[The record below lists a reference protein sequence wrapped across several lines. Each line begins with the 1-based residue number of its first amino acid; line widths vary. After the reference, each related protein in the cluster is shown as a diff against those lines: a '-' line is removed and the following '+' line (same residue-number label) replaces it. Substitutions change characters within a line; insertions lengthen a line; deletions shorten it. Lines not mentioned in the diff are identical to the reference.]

1 MAKKEA
7 HKDTKATPIAPRH
20 AAEIPPLKP
29 GDTVAVH
36 VRIVE
41 GDKERVQVF
50 QGTIIQIRGASQNR
64 SFTVRK
70 VSRGYGI
77 ERIFPYAS
85 PAIAKVEVKRHS
97 KVRRAKLY
105 YLRGKS
111 GREAMLKEDKDHKE
125 QPSEEQPRPEAVAE

>member
-7 HKDTKATPIAPRH
+7 HKETKETPVAPRH
-20 AAEIPPLKP
+20 AAEIPPMKP

-50 QGTIIQIRGASQNR
+50 QGTIIQIRGAGPNR

-77 ERIFPYAS
+77 ERIFPYAT
-85 PAIAKVEVKRHS
+85 PAIAKVEVKRHGR
-97 KVRRAKLY
+97 VRRAKLY
-105 YLRGKS
+105 YLRGKT
-111 GREAMLKEDKDHKE
+111 GREAMLHEE
-125 QPSEEQPRPEAVAE
+125 RSEGQPRPEAVAE

>member
-7 HKDTKATPIAPRH
+7 SKEPKAPPVRH
-20 AAEIPPLKP
+20 QPAEIPPLRP

-41 GDKERVQVF
+41 GDKERLQLF
-50 QGTIIQIRGASQNR
+50 EGTIIQIRGAGPDK

-77 ERIFPYAS
+77 ERIFPYMT
-85 PAIAKVEVKRHS
+85 PAVAKVEVKRHG
-97 KVRRAKLY
+97 KARRAKLY
-105 YLRGKS
+105 YLRKRT
-111 GREAMLKEDKDHKE
+111 GREAVLQE
-125 QPSEEQPRPEAVAE
+125 QRGEGQPRPRTVAK

>member
-7 HKDTKATPIAPRH
+7 PKEAKAAPVRH
-20 AAEIPPLKP
+20 EPAEIPPLRP

-41 GDKERVQVF
+41 GDKERLQLF
-50 QGTIIQIRGASQNR
+50 EGTVIQLRGAGANR

-77 ERIFPYAS
+77 ERIFPYMT
-85 PAIAKVEVKRHS
+85 PAVAKVDVKRHG
-97 KVRRAKLY
+97 KARRAKLY
-105 YLRGKS
+105 YLRKRT
-111 GREAMLKEDKDHKE
+111 GREAMLQE
-125 QPSEEQPRPEAVAE
+125 QRSEGQPRPGTVAK

>member
-7 HKDTKATPIAPRH
+7 PKETKEAPVAPRH
-20 AAEIPPLKP
+20 AAEIPPMRP

-36 VRIVE
+36 VRVVE

-50 QGTIIQIRGASQNR
+50 QGTVIQIRGAGRDR

-77 ERIFPYAS
+77 ERIFPYAT
-85 PAIAKVEVKRHS
+85 PAIAKVEVKRHG
-97 KVRRAKLY
+97 KARRA
-105 YLRGKS
+105 
-111 GREAMLKEDKDHKE
+111 
-125 QPSEEQPRPEAVAE
+125 

>member
-7 HKDTKATPIAPRH
+7 TKEAAKEAKAAAPVRH
-20 AAEIPPLKP
+20 EPAEIPDLRP
-29 GDTVAVH
+29 GDNVAVH

-41 GDKERVQVF
+41 GDKERIQVF
-50 QGTIIQIRGASQNR
+50 QGTVIQLRGAGPNR

-77 ERIFPYAS
+77 ERIFPYS
-85 PAIAKVEVKRHS
+85 TPALAKVEVKRHG

-105 YLRGKS
+105 YLRGKT
-111 GREAMLKEDKDHKE
+111 GREGMLQE
-125 QPSEEQPRPEAVAE
+125 QRGEEQPRLGTVAE

>member
-7 HKDTKATPIAPRH
+7 PKEAKAAPVRH
-20 AAEIPPLKP
+20 EPAEIPPLRP

-41 GDKERVQVF
+41 GDKERLQLF
-50 QGTIIQIRGASQNR
+50 EGTVIQIRGAGANR

-77 ERIFPYAS
+77 ERIFPYMT
-85 PAIAKVEVKRHS
+85 PAVAKVDVKRHG
-97 KVRRAKLY
+97 KARRAKLY
-105 YLRGKS
+105 YLRKRT
-111 GREAMLKEDKDHKE
+111 GREAILQE
-125 QPSEEQPRPEAVAE
+125 QRSEGQPRPGTVAK

>member
-7 HKDTKATPIAPRH
+7 SKEPKAPPVRH
-20 AAEIPPLKP
+20 QPAEIPPLRP

-41 GDKERVQVF
+41 GDKERLQLF
-50 QGTIIQIRGASQNR
+50 EGTVIQIRGAGPDK

-77 ERIFPYAS
+77 ERIFPYMT
-85 PAIAKVEVKRHS
+85 PAVAKVEVKRHG
-97 KVRRAKLY
+97 KARRAKLY
-105 YLRGKS
+105 YLRKRT
-111 GREAMLKEDKDHKE
+111 GREAVLQE
-125 QPSEEQPRPEAVAE
+125 QRGEGQPRPKTVAK